1 MACDSPITIEIKG
14 RINKI
19 PVACGKC
26 PPCKFRRINDWVFRL
41 KQEDK
46 NSTSSCFITL
56 TYDTKHVP
64 ISDNGFMSLRKRD
77 WQLFMKRLRKQSPNK
92 LKYYACGEYGSTTKR
107 PHYHAILFNCTDSD
121 LIDQAW
127 GLGSIHIGT
136 ATGDSMAYCLKY
148 INKQAIIP
156 QHKRDDRQKE
166 FSAQS
171 KNLGSSYLTPAVS
184 AFHRSHPND
193 LRVQN
198 DNYKIAM
205 PKYYRYK
212 IFSPAERIAQLPAIR
227 NGVTLLNT
235 ESELRFDKLGYTQHF
250 DDYKF
255 NRKLGR
261 HKSHYSST
269 NQKRD
274 KI

>member
-1 MACDSPITIEIKG
+1 
-14 RINKI
+14 
-19 PVACGKC
+19 
-26 PPCKFRRINDWVFRL
+26 
-41 KQEDK
+41 
-46 NSTSSCFITL
+46 
-56 TYDTKHVP
+56 
-64 ISDNGFMSLRKRD
+64 MSLAKRD
-77 WQLFMKRLRKQSPNK
+77 WQLFMKRLRKLTPNK

-107 PHYHAILFNCTDSD
+107 PHYHAILFNCIDIN
-121 LIDQAW
+121 LINQAW
-127 GLGSIHIGT
+127 GLGSIHVGT

-156 QHKRDDRQKE
+156 QHARDDRQKE

-171 KNLGSSYLTPAVS
+171 KNLGSAYLSTEVIQ
-184 AFHRSHPND
+184 FHRSHPND

-198 DNYKIAM
+198 NEHKISM

-212 IFSPAERIAQLPAIR
+212 IWDDIERRSQLPAIKSA
-227 NGVTLLNT
+227 VD
-235 ESELRFDKLGYTQHF
+235 SAELDKMLTFDKLGYSQHY

-255 NRKLGR
+255 NRKVGR
-261 HKSHYSST
+261 YKSHYSST